1 VAPTYVRTY
10 PPSRARMHAY
20 GGADAWGSVSQSI
33 RRIRAVPS
41 CCVRSCEIPSPAKHE
56 AESAALGCKL
66 VCTALRQRVQAQ
78 AGQGDM
84 WKSVCATAEV
94 VCATEAPSRV
104 SRKRVCYRSLR
115 SCVRASGRAACV
127 RVRVLSLLPEQ
138 RHRRF
143 LGLVTWCWAGCS
155 VGWEGLGWFWVVR

>member
-1 VAPTYVRTY
+1 VGLS
-10 PPSRARMHAY
+10 PS
-20 GGADAWGSVSQSI
+20 VNPFI
-33 RRIRAVPS
+33 
-41 CCVRSCEIPSPAKHE
+41 KHE
-56 AESAALGCKL
+56 QTPAARETAKSRPTSPQQSTKQKARHS
-66 VCTALRQRVQAQ
+66 VASSSCTASRQRAQAQ
-78 AGQGDM
+78 AHTGQGDM

-127 RVRVLSLLPEQ
+127 RVRVLSLVPEQ

-143 LGLVTWCWAGCS
+143 LGWVTWCWAGCS

>member
-1 VAPTYVRTY
+1 
-10 PPSRARMHAY
+10 M
-20 GGADAWGSVSQSI
+20 
-33 RRIRAVPS
+33 RAVVRVGGLSPS
-41 CCVRSCEIPSPAKHE
+41 VHPSVKHE
-56 AESAALGCKL
+56 QTPAARETAKSRPTSPQQSTKQKARHS
-66 VCTALRQRVQAQ
+66 VASSSCTASRQRAQAQAQ

-115 SCVRASGRAACV
+115 SCVRACRRAACV
-127 RVRVLSLLPEQ
+127 RVRVLSLVPEQ

-143 LGLVTWCWAGCS
+143 LGWVTWCWAGCS
-155 VGWEGLGWFWVVR
+155 VGWERLDWFWVVR